1 MSIALKLEKFR
12 PKSFS
17 QLAMLPAPAMLL
29 RSSGR
34 CNADGCDDFSFCFA
48 MGIRLSPVAALVQA
62 SNVAAR

>member
-29 RSSGR
+29 RPSGR
-34 CNADGCDDFSFCFA
+34 CNADGRDDFSFD
-48 MGIRLSPVAALVQA
+48 P
-62 SNVAAR
+62 